1 MNVKTLTGLVCAML
15 LGVSAFAANT
25 NTNAVLVLPQVKAEQ
40 WVLTI
45 GGTGV
50 NDTQFSRN
58 TQYGMDLSLGRTGHL
73 LLPME
78 AGIRQSINYSDALNA
93 YNKNGVI
100 LNTKAYADWT
110 LLSYKALD
118 LFAGGNIGAIYGN
131 TTLGWEGAPE
141 VGARVWLNKNLA
153 LIVRAEYTFNLASC
167 TVSPGQDTIR
177 YFAGLAIKF

>member
-1 MNVKTLTGLVCAML
+1 MNKTLISLACTML
-15 LGVSAFAANT
+15 LSISSFAANT
-25 NTNAVLVLPQVKAEQ
+25 NTNAVLTLPQVKAEQ
-40 WVLTI
+40 WVVTI

-50 NDTQFSRN
+50 NDTKFDRT

-110 LLSYKALD
+110 LLSYKRVD

-141 VGARVWLNKNLA
+141 LGIRFNINKNLA
-153 LIVRAEYTFNLASC
+153 LIARAEYTFNLASC

-177 YFAGLAIKF
+177 YFAGLSLRW